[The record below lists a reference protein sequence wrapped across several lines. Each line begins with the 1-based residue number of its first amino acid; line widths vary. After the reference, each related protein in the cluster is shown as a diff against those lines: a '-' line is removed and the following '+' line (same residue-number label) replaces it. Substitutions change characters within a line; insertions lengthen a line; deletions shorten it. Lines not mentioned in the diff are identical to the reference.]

1 MTRKE
6 RNFYNTNERKIAAL
20 KKKGNIITFKERW
33 AYGNGNAIQI
43 IVMGFKKEKSGA
55 VKIEGRAY
63 DSKWYKSMD
72 ELLSAVDWDFMNR
85 NYEPDKRDFL

>member
-1 MTRKE
+1 MTSKE
-6 RNFYNTNERKIAAL
+6 RNFYNTDQKKIAAI

-43 IVMGFKKEKSGA
+43 IVTGFKKTKEGS

-63 DSKWYKSMD
+63 DSNWYKSMD
-72 ELLSAVDWDFMNR
+72 EMLHAIDWDFMNR
-85 NYEPDKRDFL
+85 NYEPDKRDYL